1 MMVKAYVLPDI
12 SWPAY
17 GNEHCEKRQC
27 EEGGGKRVISARCLE
42 HQDAM
47 SRTEL
52 LKRTLRGCSMKISG
66 LSKVSWSGKDN
77 KKTGTYTIWYNR
89 REDGKHQQGVIFAR
103 ESQTVKALI
112 KIILLIRWYSLI
124 YVLVKEQHLLHKG
137 CATQAA
143 EVGSDP
149 WRFTSSPREL
159 RERVT
164 QKWGSLVDS
173 GGDTF
178 QGEDKELRGFVTLKW
193 LISSWSR
200 KVAYRRISRLCRERA
215 ATGEIN

>member
-1 MMVKAYVLPDI
+1 MQ
-12 SWPAY
+12 
-17 GNEHCEKRQC
+17 R
-27 EEGGGKRVISARCLE
+27 GGGKRVITARCLK

-52 LKRTLRGCSMKISG
+52 LMRTLRGCSMKISG
-66 LSKVSWSGKDN
+66 LSEVSWSGEDN

-124 YVLVKEQHLLHKG
+124 YVLVKEQHLLCTG
-137 CATQAA
+137 CAIQAA

-149 WRFTSSPREL
+149 REQFLQGAQRKGHTHAGLTS
-159 RERVT
+159 
-164 QKWGSLVDS
+164 
-173 GGDTF
+173 
-178 QGEDKELRGFVTLKW
+178 GFG
-193 LISSWSR
+193 R
-200 KVAYRRISRLCRERA
+200 
-215 ATGEIN
+215 